1 MTNVVCENNRGA
13 YQINIEGHANYN
25 DGPDIVCSSV
35 STLSFTLMC
44 AIENKDAD
52 AKNYNYDNGDVHVYV
67 RPTKENQKEIDT
79 IVETIMLGFAML
91 AEKYPDNV
99 TVQW

>member
-1 MTNVVCENNRGA
+1 MTNITCENNRGA

-25 DGPDIVCSSV
+25 DGIDIVCSAV

-44 AIENKDAD
+44 AIENKDVD
-52 AKNYNYDNGDVHVYV
+52 LKNCTYNSGDVHIYIK
-67 RPTKENQKEIDT
+67 PTKENQSEIDT

-91 AEKYPDNV
+91 EEKYPDNV
-99 TVQW
+99 TLQW